1 MFYYEIPWS
10 YQDFK
15 SEILCF
21 LNMYSVYAA
30 RILDLSLRSSQV
42 LPNEERN
49 TFTTLKAL
57 MPKLVKYFYFLET
70 KFINAFK
77 MC

>member
-15 SEILCF
+15 SEILRF

>member
-1 MFYYEIPWS
+1 
-10 YQDFK
+10 
-15 SEILCF
+15 
-21 LNMYSVYAA
+21 MYSVYAA